1 MVRKEIKQ
9 QAKDLIKNGKWF
21 LLFVVILI
29 LSAVSSLTA
38 GILMPVA
45 LYGLHLAIVAM
56 FAGAADLDFNHFGTP
71 FKDINHTLKVV
82 AVYFLTMLIVMLG
95 TMLFVIPGIIFYMM
109 YVQAYR
115 IMIEKPEIGIM
126 DALRESKE
134 MMKGYKMDYF
144 VFLLSFIGH
153 YLLMMITFGLWGLY
167 AMPFFVVADTN
178 YYLHLKKV
186 RNEEKVVAEA
196 APVEAEVFE

>member
-21 LLFVVILI
+21 LLFVVLLI
-29 LSAVSSLTA
+29 VSAVSSLTA

-45 LYGLHLAIVAM
+45 LFGLHLAIVGM
-56 FAGAADLDFNHFGTP
+56 FAGQEFDFNHFGTP
-71 FKDINHTLKVV
+71 FNDFNHALKVI
-82 AVYFLTMLIVMLG
+82 AVYFLTMLIVMVG
-95 TMLFVIPGIIFYMM
+95 TMLFIIPGIIFYMM

-134 MMKGYKMDYF
+134 MMNGYKMDYF
-144 VFLLSFIGH
+144 VFQLSFIGH
-153 YLLMMITFGLWGLY
+153 FLLIMITFGLWVIYL
-167 AMPFFVVADTN
+167 MPYFVVADTN
-178 YYLHLKKV
+178 YYLHLKQV
-186 RNEEKVVAEA
+186 RNEAKVVAEA
-196 APVEAEVFE
+196 APVEAEVVE